1 MSPLGPGRADARGT
15 GFTGARGTRGV
26 ELGNRA
32 EDGPL
37 SPGPSHPLEWPVY
50 DDGVA
55 ARVAELV
62 TLGRTFDYDYGP
74 ELAELERSFAERH
87 GRAHALALTSGT
99 AGLLAAYFALGVG
112 PGDEVIVPDL
122 TFFSTASPL
131 FLLGAVPVLCD
142 AGDASGNVAAADVEA
157 LVTPRTVAIVVTHLW
172 GHSCDMDA
180 LRAVAD
186 RRGLALV
193 EDCSHAHGSTFRS
206 RPVGSMGDIS
216 IFSVG
221 GRKLISGGM
230 GGMLLTDS
238 EDVFARA
245 CLLTNFRH
253 RTDLTIDAV
262 RYKPFL
268 LTGLGGNFRISTPG
282 AVLAQSHLDRLD
294 ELVERRVTNMS
305 ALAAGLG
312 ELPGVR
318 PSPVAEGVTM
328 GAWYDGVVEVTPE
341 CPFSRDGLVAAGQE
355 RGLKVRAPATRPLH
369 VFPLFQGTAPDW
381 SPQVATAVRAAAAV
395 NDRPFPRS
403 TELFSRWMKL
413 PVNFLWE
420 ANSPLV
426 GAYLKAFDDA
436 FSMARTA

>member
-1 MSPLGPGRADARGT
+1 MAD
-15 GFTGARGTRGV
+15 
-26 ELGNRA
+26 
-32 EDGPL
+32 
-37 SPGPSHPLEWPVY
+37 
-50 DDGVA
+50 
-55 ARVAELV
+55 RVADLV
-62 TLGRTFDYDYGP
+62 RRGRTFDYDYGP

-87 GRAHALALTSGT
+87 DRAHALALTSGT
-99 AGLLAAYFALGVG
+99 AGLLAAYFALGIG
-112 PGDEVIVPDL
+112 PGDEVIVPNL

-142 AGDASGNVAAADVEA
+142 AGDATGNVDPAAVEA
-157 LVTPRTVAIVVTHLW
+157 LVGPRTVAIVVTHLW

-180 LRAVAD
+180 LRALAA

-206 RPVGSMGDIS
+206 RPVGSMGDVAV
-216 IFSVG
+216 FSVG

-238 EDVFARA
+238 ADVFARA

-262 RYKPFL
+262 RYQPFL

-282 AVLAQSHLDRLD
+282 AVLAQSHLDRLE
-294 ELVERRVTNMS
+294 ELVERRVANMS
-305 ALAAGLG
+305 ALSAGLG

-318 PSPVAEGVTM
+318 PVPVAEDVTM

-341 CPFSRDGLVAAGQE
+341 CPFGRDALVAAGQR
-355 RGLKVRAPATRPLH
+355 RGLKVRAPATRPLR
-369 VFPLFQGTAPDW
+369 VFPLFQGTAPGW
-381 SPQVATAVRAAAAV
+381 STQVAAAVRAAAAV

-403 TELFSRWMKL
+403 AELFDRWMKL

-420 ANSPLV
+420 QNSPLV
-426 GAYLKAFDDA
+426 GSYLEAFDDV